1 MGYLVGLA
9 HEIGKYCGSYQRY
22 IRGGGSRIDHS
33 TAGAK
38 ELYRIGAKEASFCVA
53 GHHSGLPQEGRP
65 EDLPDKVSLFGRL
78 KREIPDYGAFG
89 EEITFPEPESRVFES
104 QFQRMFFVRMLFSSL
119 TDADFLATEEFMSGG
134 ETERGGYDELSTLLE
149 RFESC
154 MEEKGWG
161 APKTP
166 VDRMR
171 REILTRCREAANGER
186 GIYSLTAPTG
196 SGKTAASLAFALRHG
211 VKQGMRR
218 VIYVI
223 PHTSVIEQTA
233 KVFREMLGEEN
244 VLEHHG
250 GVSFDKADGGLA
262 EKLRLSAENWD
273 APVIVTTSAQ
283 FFQSL
288 YGNRPA
294 QCRKLH
300 NIAQSVVVLDEVQL
314 LPLSSLRPCAAA
326 VEALCRDYGATALF
340 CTATQPSLRRIFG
353 GGAVLRE
360 ICPDVG
366 GHFETS
372 RRVLL
377 RDMGRQDGGLAE
389 KLRLSAENW
398 DAPVIVTTSAQFF
411 QSLYGNRPAQC
422 RKLHNIAQ
430 SVVVLDEVQ
439 LLPLSSLRPCAAAV
453 EALCRD
459 YGATALFCTATQPS
473 LRRIFG
479 GGAVLREICPDVG
492 GHFETSRRVLLRDMG
507 RQSLGSIA
515 GQMGEI
521 EEALAVV
528 NSKERA
534 GELFDLLP
542 REGRFYLSANLC
554 SAHRGEVLE
563 AIRERLLQKR
573 PCRVVSTSLVEAGV
587 DLDFPAVFREA
598 AGLPSILQA
607 AGRCNREGKLSE
619 GIVSVFWPEGKIPA
633 GIQREALLYRETA
646 ERFADILSPQAI
658 RWYFDAL
665 YRLQT
670 RLWGEEKGLDRRGI
684 LLMIQRGVEGS
695 MLPFPQVARA
705 FRLIEEERRC
715 ILIPWD
721 EKAREIR
728 GKLFQGKPSRR
739 LLRRAGRYLVNVP
752 PSVFERLLRTGKA
765 VKITEEFGAA
775 KNLEGLYSLETGLLC
790 RVEPRTAAL
799 SIEKGV

>member
-1 MGYLVGLA
+1 MEKETILYGNGFSTRGNRPFFIAHKSSDREEPLLDHLHKTARLAEKFAGAFEAGEMGYLVGLA
-9 HEIGKYCGSYQRY
+9 HDIGKYSGSYQRY
-22 IRGGGSRIDHS
+22 IRGGGPRIDHS

-38 ELYRIGAKEASFCVA
+38 ELYRIGAKEASFCAA

-65 EDLPDKVSLFGRL
+65 EDLPDKVSLWGRL

-104 QFQRMFFVRMLFSSL
+104 QFQRMFFVRMLFSAL

-134 ETERGGYDELSTLLE
+134 KTERGGYDGLSTLLE
-149 RFESC
+149 RLESC

-171 REILTRCREAANGER
+171 QEILACCREAANGER
-186 GIYSLTAPTG
+186 GLYSLTAPTG

-244 VLEHHG
+244 VLEHHS

-377 RDMGRQDGGLAE
+377 RDMGRQ
-389 KLRLSAENW
+389 
-398 DAPVIVTTSAQFF
+398 
-411 QSLYGNRPAQC
+411 
-422 RKLHNIAQ
+422 
-430 SVVVLDEVQ
+430 
-439 LLPLSSLRPCAAAV
+439 
-453 EALCRD
+453 
-459 YGATALFCTATQPS
+459 
-473 LRRIFG
+473 
-479 GGAVLREICPDVG
+479 
-492 GHFETSRRVLLRDMG
+492 
-507 RQSLGSIA
+507 SLGSIA
-515 GQMGEI
+515 GHMGKI

-554 SAHRGEVLE
+554 PAHRGAVLE

-619 GIVSVFWPEGKIPA
+619 GVVSVFWPEGKIPA

-646 ERFADILSPQAI
+646 ERFADILAPEAV

-684 LLMIQRGVEGS
+684 LLMIQKGVEGS
-695 MLPFPQVARA
+695 MLPFPQVAGA

-721 EKAREIR
+721 ETAREIR
-728 GKLFQGKPSRR
+728 EKLLQGKPSRR
-739 LLRRAGRYLVNVP
+739 LLRQAGRYLVNVP

-765 VKITEEFGAA
+765 VKITEGFGAA
-775 KNLEGLYSLETGLLC
+775 KELEGIYSPEMGFFC
-790 RVEPRTAAL
+790 REEPGTVAT
-799 SIEKGV
+799 EKGG

>member
-1 MGYLVGLA
+1 MDNEKIPSGRGFSKGKNLPFFIAHKKSGREELLLDHLHKTARLSEKFAGAFGAGEMGFLAGLA
-9 HEIGKYCGSYQRY
+9 HDIGKYSSSYQRY
-22 IRGGGSRIDHS
+22 IRRGGPRIDHS

-38 ELYRIGAKEASFCVA
+38 ELYRLSAKEASLCVA
-53 GHHSGLPQEGRP
+53 GHHSGLPEEGRP
-65 EDLPDKVSLFGRL
+65 EDLPDKASLLGRL

-89 EEITFPEPESRVFES
+89 EEITFPEPESRAFES

-134 ETERGGYDELSTLLE
+134 ETERNGYDELSTLLE
-149 RFESC
+149 RLESY
-154 MEEKGWG
+154 MAEKGWD

-171 REILTRCREAANGER
+171 REILARCGEAAKGER
-186 GIYSLTAPTG
+186 GLYSLTAPTG

-211 VKQGMRR
+211 VKEGMRR

-223 PHTSVIEQTA
+223 PYTSVIEQTA

-262 EKLRLSAENWD
+262 ERLRLSAENWD

-326 VEALCRDYGATALF
+326 VEILCRDYGATALF
-340 CTATQPSLRRIFG
+340 CTATQPSLERIFG
-353 GGAVLRE
+353 KEAAFRE

-366 GHFETS
+366 ALFETS
-372 RRVLL
+372 RRVIL
-377 RDMGRQDGGLAE
+377 RD
-389 KLRLSAENW
+389 
-398 DAPVIVTTSAQFF
+398 I
-411 QSLYGNRPAQC
+411 
-422 RKLHNIAQ
+422 
-430 SVVVLDEVQ
+430 
-439 LLPLSSLRPCAAAV
+439 
-453 EALCRD
+453 
-459 YGATALFCTATQPS
+459 
-473 LRRIFG
+473 
-479 GGAVLREICPDVG
+479 
-492 GHFETSRRVLLRDMG
+492 G
-507 RQSLGSIA
+507 RQSLWAIA
-515 GQMGEI
+515 GQMGEM

-534 GELFDLLP
+534 RELFELLP

-554 SAHRGEVLE
+554 PAHRGAVLE
-563 AIRERLLQKR
+563 AIRERILQKR
-573 PCRVVSTSLVEAGV
+573 SCRVVSTSLVEAGV

-607 AGRCNREGKLSE
+607 AGRCNREGKLSG

-633 GIQREALLYRETA
+633 GIQREALVYRETA

-684 LLMIQRGVEGS
+684 LSMIQRGVEGS
-695 MLPFPQVARA
+695 MLPFPQVAKE
-705 FRLIEEERRC
+705 FRLIEEERC
-715 ILIPWD
+715 SVLIPWD
-721 EKAREIR
+721 ERAEQIQADLLR
-728 GKLFQGKPSRR
+728 GKVNRQLV
-739 LLRRAGRYLVNVP
+739 RRAGRYLVGVRP
-752 PSVFERLLRTGKA
+752 AVFNRLLQEGKA
-765 VKITEEFGAA
+765 VKATEKFAVA
-775 KNLEGLYSLETGLLC
+775 KGLEGIYSPETGLLC
-790 RVEPRTAAL
+790 REEPRTVAT
-799 SIEKGV
+799 EKGV

>member
-1 MGYLVGLA
+1 MEKEAILYGNGFSKRENRPFFIAHKNSGREEPLLDHLHKTARLAEKFAGAFGAGEMGYLVGLA
-9 HEIGKYCGSYQRY
+9 HDIGKYSGSYQRY

-78 KREIPDYGAFG
+78 KREIPDYGVFG
-89 EEITFPEPESRVFES
+89 EEITFPEPESQVFES

-186 GIYSLTAPTG
+186 GLYSLTAPTG

-314 LPLSSLRPCAAA
+314 LS
-326 VEALCRDYGATALF
+326 
-340 CTATQPSLRRIFG
+340 
-353 GGAVLRE
+353 
-360 ICPDVG
+360 
-366 GHFETS
+366 
-372 RRVLL
+372 
-377 RDMGRQDGGLAE
+377 
-389 KLRLSAENW
+389 
-398 DAPVIVTTSAQFF
+398 
-411 QSLYGNRPAQC
+411 
-422 RKLHNIAQ
+422 
-430 SVVVLDEVQ
+430 
-439 LLPLSSLRPCAAAV
+439 LSSLRPCAAAV

-542 REGRFYLSANLC
+542 REGKFYLSANLC
-554 SAHRGEVLE
+554 PAHRGAVLE

-684 LLMIQRGVEGS
+684 LSMIQKGVEGS

-728 GKLFQGKPSRR
+728 GKLLQGKPSRR
-739 LLRRAGRYLVNVP
+739 LLRRAGQYLVNVSP
-752 PSVFERLLRTGKA
+752 AVFERLLRTGKA

-799 SIEKGV
+799 STEKGV

>member
-1 MGYLVGLA
+1 MEKEAILYGNGFSKRENRPFFIAHKNSGREEPLLDHLHKTARLAEKFAGAFGAGEMGYLVGLA
-9 HEIGKYCGSYQRY
+9 HDIGKYSGSYQRY

-78 KREIPDYGAFG
+78 KRGIPDYGAFG

-314 LPLSSLRPCAAA
+314 LPLSSL
-326 VEALCRDYGATALF
+326 
-340 CTATQPSLRRIFG
+340 Q
-353 GGAVLRE
+353 
-360 ICPDVG
+360 
-366 GHFETS
+366 
-372 RRVLL
+372 
-377 RDMGRQDGGLAE
+377 
-389 KLRLSAENW
+389 
-398 DAPVIVTTSAQFF
+398 
-411 QSLYGNRPAQC
+411 
-422 RKLHNIAQ
+422 
-430 SVVVLDEVQ
+430 
-439 LLPLSSLRPCAAAV
+439 PCAAAV

-507 RQSLGSIA
+507 RQSLGSIV

-619 GIVSVFWPEGKIPA
+619 GVVSVFWPEGKIPA

-646 ERFADILSPQAI
+646 EHFADILSPQAI

-684 LLMIQRGVEGS
+684 LSMIQKGVEGS

-728 GKLFQGKPSRR
+728 GKLLQGKPSRR
-739 LLRRAGRYLVNVP
+739 LLRRAGQYLVNVSP
-752 PSVFERLLRTGKA
+752 AVFERLLRTGKA

-799 SIEKGV
+799 STEKGV